1 MKKNNVIKN
10 KSGMS
15 SEAKKTIIIIVVVV
29 LVLAFMYFLTT
40 RILEK
45 NSSSSDDT
53 VTESV
58 IGYDKILAGESFDQ
72 SEEEYYVIYYDST
85 NAYSSI
91 GSLVSYYQ
99 MNNTGT
105 RLYSV
110 DLSDGLNKKYV
121 TDGDIVTTDAPSL
134 RVKDNTLLKFN
145 NGDVV
150 ETITD
155 ITEITNILNS

>member
-1 MKKNNVIKN
+1 MKKNSIIKN
-10 KSGMS
+10 RGGMP
-15 SEAKKTIIIIVVVV
+15 SEVKKTIIIIVVIVV
-29 LVLAFMYFLTT
+29 VLAFMYFLTT
-40 RILEK
+40 KILEK
-45 NSSSSDDT
+45 NSSSSSDD

-72 SEEEYYVIYYDST
+72 NEEEYYVVYYDST
-85 NAYSSI
+85 NAYSAI

-99 MNNTGT
+99 MNDTGI

-110 DLSDGLNKKYV
+110 DLSDGLNRKYV
-121 TDGDIVTTDAPSL
+121 TDGDVVTTDAPSL

-145 NGDVV
+145 NGVVV
-150 ETITD
+150 EIITD